1 MPALIGGFGNFLL
14 PLLVGGPDM
23 AFPRLNNISFWLL
36 PPSLLLLVFSA
47 CIEGGAGTGWTIYPP
62 LSGVQSHSGPSVD
75 LAIFALH
82 LSGISSLLG
91 AMNLTLT
98 WHIFVLSPHKS
109 LISFKQ
115 SFGLALQAN
124 LSPAPLVTKRN
135 FSSSRYLNNK
145 PSDPRKNKDKWKTI
159 LGRSGVNQFVHRL
172 AFEQLKSGKPVT
184 VKVINDIL
192 SFCNIE
198 ITEEILKDL
207 IQRKRYIYHDLD
219 KDETIEELKAE
230 IGLPSNKIQVPGVYI
245 FKHKETGD
253 KYVGSSSQLAI
264 RLNGYLKDKHRAIGL
279 LIPQL
284 RGNLEKFTLE
294 IIPLYDNYEFRSEI
308 VLEQYYLLASAATSR
323 SRLGSEADPS
333 FNLNTVRVV
342 NNPSGSNAKPLYMY
356 NRDKSILYYSSM
368 QQKDFITNLNVHY
381 VTFNKH
387 LNKGSYY
394 LGKYLFTREP
404 LLNAKISDITL
415 TELSLMLEEDRVKY
429 NRTKSLNSLSRP
441 VLLINEK
448 DSNKTELFP
457 SLGKCVE
464 YLKSK
469 GLPATQVTLVKR
481 LNTDK
486 TYHGYKCKYA

>member
-1 MPALIGGFGNFLL
+1 
-14 PLLVGGPDM
+14 
-23 AFPRLNNISFWLL
+23 
-36 PPSLLLLVFSA
+36 
-47 CIEGGAGTGWTIYPP
+47 
-62 LSGVQSHSGPSVD
+62 VD

-91 AMNLTLT
+91 SMNLTLFDLT
-98 WHIFVLSPHKS
+98 HICFIKNKS

-115 SFGLALQAN
+115 SFGLAQAN

-135 FSSSRYLNNK
+135 FSSSGYLNNK
-145 PSDPRKNKDKWKTI
+145 PSDPKNKDKWKYI
-159 LGRSGVNQFVHRL
+159 LGRSGEHQYVHRL
-172 AFEQLKSGKPVT
+172 AFEQIKSGKPVT
-184 VKVINDIL
+184 VKVLNDIL

-219 KDETIEELKAE
+219 KDETIERLKAE
-230 IGLPSNKIQVPGVYI
+230 IGSPSNKIQVPGVYI

-264 RLNGYLKDKHRAIGL
+264 RLNGYLKDKHKAIGL

-284 RGNLEKFTLE
+284 RGNLDKFTLE
-294 IIPLYDNYEFRSEI
+294 VIPLYDNYEFRSEL
-308 VLEQYYLLASAATSR
+308 VLEQYYLL
-323 SRLGSEADPS
+323 DPS

-342 NNPSGSNAKPLYMY
+342 NNPSGSNAKPIYMY
-356 NRDKSILYYSSM
+356 NRDKTILYYSSM
-368 QQKDFITNLNVHY
+368 QQKDFITNLNIHY

-387 LNKGSYY
+387 LNKGTYY

-404 LLNAKISDITL
+404 ILNAKKSDL
-415 TELSLMLEEDRVKY
+415 SLKDLSLMLEKDRVKY
-429 NRTKSLNSLSRP
+429 NRTKPICLSKP

-464 YLKSK
+464 YLRSK

-481 LNTDK
+481 LNTNK
-486 TYHGYKCKYA
+486 TYYGYKCKYA

>member
-1 MPALIGGFGNFLL
+1 M
-14 PLLVGGPDM
+14 
-23 AFPRLNNISFWLL
+23 
-36 PPSLLLLVFSA
+36 
-47 CIEGGAGTGWTIYPP
+47 
-62 LSGVQSHSGPSVD
+62 QSHSGPSVD

-82 LSGISSLLG
+82 LSGVSSLLG

-98 WHIFVLSPHKS
+98 WHIFVLLKNKS

-115 SFGLALQAN
+115 SFGLAQAN

-135 FSSSRYLNNK
+135 FNSSGYLNNK
-145 PSDPRKNKDKWKTI
+145 PSDPYIRNNKDKWKSI

-172 AFEQLKSGKPVT
+172 AFEQIKSGKPVT

-192 SFCNIE
+192 SSCNME

-219 KDETIEELKAE
+219 KDETIEGLKAE
-230 IGLPSNKIQVPGVYI
+230 IGSPSNKIQVPGVYI

-294 IIPLYDNYEFRSEI
+294 VIPLYDNYEFRSEI
-308 VLEQYYLLASAATSR
+308 VLEQYYLL
-323 SRLGSEADPS
+323 DPS

-356 NRDKSILYYSSM
+356 NRDKTILYYSSM
-368 QQKDFITNLNVHY
+368 QQKDFITNLNIHY

-387 LNKGSYY
+387 LNKGTYY

-404 LLNAKISDITL
+404 LLNAKISDISITD
-415 TELSLMLEEDRVKY
+415 LSLMLEKDRVKY

-481 LNTDK
+481 INTDK